1 MTDLE
6 FFKTLTEVERVALLE
21 FSAIH
26 ACGSEERPTDDFHP
40 SSGFSVLF
48 LNLRDKL
55 MEHRRT
61 RRQNLSEL

>member
-6 FFKTLTEVERVALLE
+6 FFEKLTEVERVALLE

-26 ACGSEERPTDDFHP
+26 VCGSDPRPAEIFHP
-40 SSGFSVLF
+40 ASGFNELF

-55 MEHRRT
+55 LEHRRT
-61 RRQNLSEL
+61 RRQNLPEL

>member
-1 MTDLE
+1 MTDLQ
-6 FFKTLTEVERVALLE
+6 FFKNLTEVERVALLE

-26 ACGSEERPTDDFHP
+26 VCGSDRRPAESFHP
-40 SSGFSVLF
+40 TSGFNELF

-55 MEHRRT
+55 LEHRRT